1 MNQTSKPYTDD
12 AISILALSFVSG
24 IGNILIKQ
32 LVAYT
37 GSPSE
42 ALKAPK
48 RLLEKIPGIGKSIIQ
63 NIEKERE
70 PSLEWAE
77 IELKN
82 LEKEGGKMFYYLEKT
97 FPSRLKLIPDCPA
110 VLFGKGN
117 FNFENP
123 KILAVVGTRQAT
135 NYGKK
140 AIEQFIEELM
150 PFKPVIVSGL
160 AYGIDIFAHKTSI
173 QFGLENWGV
182 MATGLDDVYPF
193 THKSVADQ
201 MQENGGLLTE
211 NLLQTKPDAPRFPAR
226 NRIIAGL
233 SDAIWVVEAMEK
245 GGAQITARLG
255 AEYFRDV
262 FALPGNINQKASIGC
277 NNLIQKNAAAVVTSG
292 TQLAESMGW
301 KIENGSPSIV
311 KTRLRPENL
320 TETDH
325 QILDL
330 MVLMG
335 DLMMDE
341 IAWRTQIPINQLS
354 SQLLTLEF
362 SGLVKSLPGK
372 RFGLSK

>member
-1 MNQTSKPYTDD
+1 MNQTASPYSED
-12 AISILALSFVSG
+12 AISTLALSFVSG
-24 IGNILIKQ
+24 IGNILVKQ

-37 GSPSE
+37 GSPTE

-48 RLLEKIPGIGKSIIQ
+48 KLLEKIPGIGKSIIQ
-63 NIEKERE
+63 NIEKERG
-70 PSLEWAE
+70 PCLEWAQ

-82 LEKEGGKMFYYLEKT
+82 LEKSGGTMFHYLDKS
-97 FPSRLKLIPDCPA
+97 FPSRLKLIPDCPP
-110 VLFGKGN
+110 VLFGKGI

-123 KILAVVGTRQAT
+123 KTLAIVGTRQAT

-140 AIEQFIEELM
+140 AIEQFLEELT
-150 PFKPVIVSGL
+150 PYKPVIVSGL
-160 AYGIDIFAHKTSI
+160 AYGIDIYAHKTSI
-173 QFGLENWGV
+173 ELGIENWGV
-182 MATGLDDVYPF
+182 MATGVDDVYPF
-193 THKSVADQ
+193 THKTIALQ
-201 MQENGGLLTE
+201 MQENGGVLTE

-255 AEYFRDV
+255 SEYFRDV
-262 FALPGNINQKASIGC
+262 FALPGNINQKASTGC

-292 TQLAESMGW
+292 LQLAESMGW
-301 KIENGSPSIV
+301 QIENGS
-311 KTRLRPENL
+311 KTSTKSRLRPENL
-320 TETDH
+320 TEVDH

-330 MVLMG
+330 LQQMG
-335 DLMMDE
+335 EPMMDE
-341 IAWRTQIPINQLS
+341 IAWRTQIPINQLA

>member
-1 MNQTSKPYTDD
+1 MNQSSSRYSQD
-12 AISILALSFVSG
+12 AISTLALSFISG
-24 IGNILIKQ
+24 IGSILVKQ

-42 ALKAPK
+42 ALHAKK
-48 RLLEKIPGIGKSIIQ
+48 RVLEKIPGIGQSIIQ
-63 NIEKERE
+63 NIEKERQ
-70 PSLEWAE
+70 SSFEWAE

-82 LEKEGGKMFYYLEKT
+82 LDREGGVMVSYLEKT
-97 FPSRLKLIPDCPA
+97 FPGRLKLIPDCPP
-110 VLFGKGN
+110 VLFLKGN
-117 FNFENP
+117 FNFENS

-140 AIEQFIEELM
+140 AVEQFLEELV
-150 PFKPVIVSGL
+150 PFNPVIVSGL

-173 QFGLENWGV
+173 QLGLENWGV
-182 MATGLDDVYPF
+182 MATGVDAVYPS
-193 THKSVADQ
+193 THKSVALQ
-201 MQENGGLLTE
+201 MQENGGILTE

-255 AEYFRDV
+255 TDYFRDV
-262 FALPGNINQKASIGC
+262 FALPGNIGQKTSVGC
-277 NNLIQKNAAAVVTSG
+277 NNLIQKNAASVVTSG
-292 TQLAESMGW
+292 LQLAESMGW
-301 KIENGSPSIV
+301 QTEGEATKIS
-311 KTRLRPENL
+311 KYRPRPDNL
-320 TETDH
+320 SKQDN

-330 MVLMG
+330 LTDTG
-335 DLMMDE
+335 DIMMDE
-341 IAWRTQIPINQLS
+341 ISWRTQIPINQLA

-362 SGLVKSLPGK
+362 GGLVKSLPGK